1 MPTNLPIHVIF
12 FFIVLFSLTNAS
24 IGFTAE
30 DSQDASQHKLDQLKK
45 SIHEIN
51 KWLSQANTEKS
62 GLSKK
67 LEQQEKEINRVSKNI
82 RAIHQKI
89 SKQVKELQRLKKLGK
104 QQKSSLNQQKAF
116 LVKQLRT
123 AYLQGNQPALK
134 LLLDDDAPQDMARYM
149 HFFSYI
155 NDARNEKITAFQS
168 SLAQLKATETQAL
181 KQQTKL
187 NKNRHSLETERK
199 NLRQNRKQ
207 RKKVLAKL
215 DSNIKSNAQRLKKM
229 KADQR
234 RLKTLLSEL
243 ERTVTSIPTPADA
256 TPFKQQK
263 HKLPW
268 PSRGRVTARFGSRIA
283 QGKLKLN
290 GIRIATK
297 ENSAVTAIHHGR
309 VIFSNWIRGFGLLT
323 IIDHGD
329 NYMSLYGNNKSLVKD
344 TGDWVSAGETIA
356 YSNESSTKNESGL
369 YFEIRKNGK
378 PLNPSHWL
386 RK

>member
-1 MPTNLPIHVIF
+1 MPINISIRVIF
-12 FFIVLFSLTNAS
+12 FFILLFGLCKPGTGLA
-24 IGFTAE
+24 

-45 SIHEIN
+45 NIREVN
-51 KWLSQANTEKS
+51 KWLSKANTEKS
-62 GLSKK
+62 GLSRE
-67 LEQQEKEINRVSKNI
+67 LELQEKEISRVSKNI
-82 RAIHQKI
+82 RAIHLKI
-89 SKQVKELQRLKKLGK
+89 SKQVKELKDLKTQSK
-104 QQKSSLNQQKAF
+104 QQKSSLIQQKAF
-116 LVKQLRT
+116 LIKQLQT

-134 LLLDDDAPQDMARYM
+134 MLLDDDAPQDIARYM

-168 SLAQLKATETQAL
+168 SLAQLKTTETNIL

-187 NKNRHSLETERK
+187 NKNRHTLETDRK
-199 NLRQNRKQ
+199 SLRQNRKQ
-207 RKKVLAKL
+207 RKKSLKKL
-215 DSNIKSNAQRLKKM
+215 SENIKNNAQRLKKM
-229 KADQR
+229 KADQN
-234 RLKTLLSEL
+234 RLKKLLVEL
-243 ERTVTSIPTPADA
+243 ERTITSIPTPADA

-263 HKLPW
+263 YKLPW
-268 PSRGRVTARFGSRIA
+268 PSRGRVIARFGSRIA

-290 GIRIATK
+290 GIRIATQ
-297 ENSAVTAIHHGR
+297 ENSEVSAIHHGR
-309 VIFSNWIRGFGLLT
+309 IIFSNWIRGFGLLI

-378 PLNPSHWL
+378 PLNPSLWL